1 MVQPR
6 SRLWFRQAARRGGRR
21 GCVRAHGDGTG
32 FTPSRASAG
41 PAPRSAHRTERQG
54 ADRGRAARV
63 RRVAAVGGALAA
75 LLACSPPAPAHNASA
90 DAAIADPGAQSGLRE
105 VPLTISTK
113 SATHHFIVE
122 VAATPE
128 QQERG
133 LMFRHSLASDR
144 GMIFPYDPPQD
155 VSFWMKNTLIPLDI
169 VFIRSDGTIV
179 RITHAKALDLT
190 PLPAGEPIAA
200 VLEIRGWRAV
210 ELGIKEGDIA
220 TWSH

>member
-1 MVQPR
+1 M
-6 SRLWFRQAARRGGRR
+6 
-21 GCVRAHGDGTG
+21 
-32 FTPSRASAG
+32 
-41 PAPRSAHRTERQG
+41 
-54 ADRGRAARV
+54 
-63 RRVAAVGGALAA
+63 
-75 LLACSPPAPAHNASA
+75 
-90 DAAIADPGAQSGLRE
+90 
-105 VPLTISTK
+105 PLTIRTK
-113 SATHHFIVE
+113 SATHHFTVE

-133 LMFRHSLASDR
+133 LMFRHSMEGDR

-169 VFIRSDGTIV
+169 IFIRSDGTIV

-200 VLEIRGWRAV
+200 VLEIRAGRAV